1 VSLVWLQPF
10 CSRGAFCDD
19 GRRSCARRLV
29 MSIPALT
36 NLIPGF
42 VFSAVAIVVATTA
55 VLLCSQKRSH
65 IAVECA
71 EKAASQSHTNADF
84 ERPAAY
90 KSFR

>member
-1 VSLVWLQPF
+1 
-10 CSRGAFCDD
+10 
-19 GRRSCARRLV
+19 